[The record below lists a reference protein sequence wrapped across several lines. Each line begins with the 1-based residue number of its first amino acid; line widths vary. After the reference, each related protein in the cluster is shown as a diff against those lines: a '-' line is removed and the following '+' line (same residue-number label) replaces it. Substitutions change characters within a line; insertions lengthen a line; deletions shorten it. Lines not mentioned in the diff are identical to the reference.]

1 LRNLCGP
8 LRDNNFIYLKLSGKY
23 FLILFLFLPV
33 ISFSNFDFNANCQ
46 QAMQAVLDLRIL
58 DARKLIEDEKKLH
71 PQNGYTIYLQHYSE
85 CIELIATEDV
95 KVYEKLINSYSDRM
109 DQMDRLDDGTPVN
122 SWLQAE
128 MLFQTGLAQ
137 VKFGTRINGV
147 TKMLSAYER
156 IKDHRKKYPDFW
168 QNRKLT
174 GVFNIILNNIPP
186 FIRWAA
192 DLFGYTGDSVLGL
205 YQLQDYG
212 EHAISIP
219 GLAEESVIMAN
230 LGFLLARQEEEAFRF
245 MNAQDPSLLK
255 LTLVRYLYS
264 NSASFV
270 YRNDLTL
277 QMLDGIHQD
286 QLQVSFYAIPYALG
300 RCKLN
305 HLEKDA
311 KVYLED
317 FLDNYT
323 VLDYKKAA
331 CNRLSYCYLLEGN
344 MQKYLEYKER
354 VATVG
359 QTLRDRDQEALLE
372 STTEIVPH
380 TGLLKARLLCD
391 GGYFEDAM
399 GIMKSINPDQLTEE
413 SYRLEYHYR
422 MGRILQLS
430 GKPEQAIPE
439 LVEAYNDG
447 KSSPYTYATRAA
459 LYLGKIYEARK
470 DYSTASHWYQQ
481 CEEVYS
487 SVHTTEGVKEE
498 AEKGVKRLRNKS

>member
-1 LRNLCGP
+1 MKRFHFFCILTSV
-8 LRDNNFIYLKLSGKY
+8 FYLLPGK
-23 FLILFLFLPV
+23 
-33 ISFSNFDFNANCQ
+33 ISANFDFNANCQ

-58 DARKLIEDEKKLH
+58 DARKLIEEEKKLH

-85 CIELIATEDV
+85 CIELIATEDI
-95 KVYEKLINSYSDRM
+95 KVYEKLINNYSDRM
-109 DQMDRLDDGTPVN
+109 DRLYRLDDGTPVN
-122 SWLQAE
+122 TWLQAE
-128 MLFQTGLAQ
+128 ILFQTGLAQ

-186 FIRWAA
+186 FLRWAA
-192 DLFGYTGDSVLGL
+192 DLFGYTGDSVLGI

-212 EHAISIP
+212 DHARNIP

-230 LGFLLARQEEEAFRF
+230 LGFLLARQEEEAFNF
-245 MNAQDPSLLK
+245 MKAQDPALLK

-277 QMLDGIHQD
+277 QMLNGIHRD
-286 QLQVSFYAIPYALG
+286 ELQVSFYAIPYALG

-331 CNRLSYCYLLEGN
+331 CNRLSYCYLLEGD
-344 MQKYLEYKER
+344 MQKYREYKEK
-354 VATVG
+354 VATIG
-359 QTLRDRDQEALLE
+359 QSLRDRDQEALLE

-380 TGLLKARLLCD
+380 TGLLEARLLCD
-391 GGYFEDAM
+391 GGYFEDAL
-399 GIMKSINPDQLTEE
+399 GIMKSINPDQLSEA

-422 MGRILQLS
+422 LGRILQLS
-430 GKPEQAIPE
+430 GHPEQAIPE

-447 KSSPYTYATRAA
+447 KSLPYTYATRAA
-459 LYLGKIYEARK
+459 LNLGKIYEEKK
-470 DYSTASHWYQQ
+470 DFSIASQWYQK

-487 SVHTTEGVKEE
+487 SVHTTEGVKES
-498 AEKGVKRLRNKS
+498 AEKGIRRVKGKF